1 MKESSR
7 RRKAKY
13 SEEFKR
19 DAVALAEESSVSA
32 VAKEL
37 GISYSLL
44 FRWKQKQHAL
54 LSQPNEESLS
64 HKDLLIAYK
73 KIREELKEQQEDLIK
88 HRRAHKELI
97 ETHKKMEKDNRALK
111 VVNSV
116 LKKTTAIFS
125 QDQLEKDIT

>member
-44 FRWKQKQHAL
+44 FRWKQKQHVL
-54 LSQPNEESLS
+54 LSQPNEES
-64 HKDLLIAYK
+64 IAYK